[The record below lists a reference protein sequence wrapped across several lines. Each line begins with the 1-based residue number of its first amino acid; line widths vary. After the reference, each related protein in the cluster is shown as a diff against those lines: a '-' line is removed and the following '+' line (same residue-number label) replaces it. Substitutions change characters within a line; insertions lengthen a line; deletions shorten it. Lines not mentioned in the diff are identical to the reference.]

1 MTDLSQGKLV
11 PQMTFSPQIFIA
23 DDPYTTITRSIPQML
38 KFLLMCMAHKKEI
51 VKLSALKV
59 IEFILE
65 TLGCS
70 LDAAI
75 VLILK
80 AIIKTYPLMLSKEQQ
95 PSHLQTDSFCASA
108 LSSNVSEYFASP
120 R

>member
-1 MTDLSQGKLV
+1 
-11 PQMTFSPQIFIA
+11 
-23 DDPYTTITRSIPQML
+23 ML

-51 VKLSALKV
+51 VKLSALKI

-70 LDAAI
+70 LDGAI

-80 AIIKTYPLMLSKEQQ
+80 AIIKTYPLMFTNKDTQQ
-95 PSHLQTDSFCASA
+95 P
-108 LSSNVSEYFASP
+108 
-120 R
+120 

>member
-1 MTDLSQGKLV
+1 
-11 PQMTFSPQIFIA
+11 
-23 DDPYTTITRSIPQML
+23 
-38 KFLLMCMAHKKEI
+38 MCMAHKKEI
-51 VKLSALKV
+51 VKVSALKV

-80 AIIKTYPLMLSKEQQ
+80 AIIKTYPLMMHKDQ
-95 PSHLQTDSFCASA
+95 
-108 LSSNVSEYFASP
+108 
-120 R
+120 

>member
-1 MTDLSQGKLV
+1 
-11 PQMTFSPQIFIA
+11 
-23 DDPYTTITRSIPQML
+23 ML

-65 TLGCS
+65 IMGCS

-80 AIIKTYPLMLSKEQQ
+80 AIIKTYPLIYNKEQQ
-95 PSHLQTDSFCASA
+95 ASNLKQDSFCVSA
-108 LSSNVSEYFASP
+108 LSSSVSEYFASP
-120 R
+120 RHNDPTT